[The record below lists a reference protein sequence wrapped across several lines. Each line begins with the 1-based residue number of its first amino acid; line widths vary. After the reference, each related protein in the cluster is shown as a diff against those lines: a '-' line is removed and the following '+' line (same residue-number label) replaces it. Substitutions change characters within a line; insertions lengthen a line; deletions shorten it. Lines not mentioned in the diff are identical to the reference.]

1 MTADGNPTRGERA
14 APPQRAGPAEGGR
27 LMRWATYASTGT
39 AALLIALKLVAWGLT
54 DSVAL
59 LSSLVDSL
67 LDGMASLVMLLAVRQ
82 SLVPADRE
90 HRFGHG
96 KVEPLAALAQASLIT
111 GSALFLVVEG
121 VRRLFRPEPIE
132 HGEIGLAV
140 MVFSLFA
147 TFALTRFQGYV
158 VARTGSVAIRSD
170 ALHYLSDL
178 LMNAAV
184 ILALV
189 LTSQFGLT
197 YADPVLAL
205 LIAAYIL
212 RGAFGIG
219 RDAYNMLMDREL
231 PDAERQRIVQLVR
244 GHSEV
249 LGIHD
254 LKTRASGRTT
264 FIQLHLE
271 IDGGMTLYRAHA
283 IADAVEAELQTAY
296 PGAEVTIHQDPHV
309 LSEDT
314 PVYT

>member
-1 MTADGNPTRGERA
+1 
-14 APPQRAGPAEGGR
+14 
-27 LMRWATYASTGT
+27 MRRATYASTGT
-39 AALLIALKLVAWGLT
+39 ALLLIVLKLVAWGLT

-67 LDGMASLVMLLAVRQ
+67 LDGLASLVMLLAVRH
-82 SLVPADRE
+82 SLTPADRE

-96 KVEPLAALAQASLIT
+96 KAEPLAALAQASLIT
-111 GSALFLVVEG
+111 GSAGFLVVEAL
-121 VRRLFRPEPIE
+121 RRLFDPEPIA
-132 HGEIGLAV
+132 HGDLGIGI
-140 MVFSLFA
+140 MVFSLVA
-147 TFALTRFQGYV
+147 TFALTRFQNHV

-189 LTSQFGLT
+189 LTSRFGLT

-205 LIAAYIL
+205 GIAAFIL
-212 RGAFGIG
+212 RSAFQIG

-231 PDAERQRIVQLVR
+231 PDEERRRILDLVR
-244 GHSEV
+244 RHPDV

-254 LKTRASGRTT
+254 LKTRAAGRTA

-271 IDGGMTLYRAHA
+271 IDGSMTLYRAHA

-314 PVYT
+314 PFYG